1 MRSMWEIA
9 TIGVVLVFLM
19 GVGPVLADCYNNG
32 QRVAEGTRVGVL
44 VCENG
49 KWVEKR

>member
-1 MRSMWEIA
+1 MIRMLDIFMV
-9 TIGVVLVFLM
+9 GVLAVLL
-19 GVGPVLADCYNNG
+19 GTGPALADCYHNG
-32 QRVAEGTRVGVL
+32 KQVPEGTRVGVL